1 MSLKLRALL
10 ADDYRSKIEHS
21 YMTNDEFI
29 VLHGVPCEMTFESSG
44 GWLEFE
50 SEQHSYLPLFH
61 ITGRVKSIS
70 GNFPYN
76 VSTLFFADSDLQ
88 KMKKDILYYMNPEEL
103 AHMITV
109 GRFFTN
115 QFKLPEILVRNEYS
129 FPCLVDL
136 TIIPPENPVAYEQ
149 MTYSG
154 GVTEDS
160 VGGIGKDN
168 LPIFY
173 VGMAGTGITRKQDP
187 LLDYYGID
195 FDEDYPVYAL
205 TAESS
210 GYTDPPLMEY
220 ITEPIQEAEE
230 VLEDVDEMY
239 MDDTELIETQE
250 EQEEM
255 ADFVHEKNDKIPD
268 FEDVIVEEAYRRIK
282 RRVDSKGRFGL
293 EESMESQQERQD
305 REAMEEMMRRE
316 KEQAEAEARKKEEQR
331 RKKTTLDKLASLSQM
346 LQNKPAQTQPKQTEE
361 NVQATDEKPKVT
373 ERFAVEQ
380 KPVEETSKTLH
391 VKENTVAGKDVTE
404 ESRKLTEPDTRQE
417 VKEVLMDLNPE
428 KRETVDEKR
437 AEAKTEGQQGLDVEE
452 KDFETLQKAQ
462 GADVSDARLQT
473 KLDEAKALQEAR
485 SVAVDKQK
493 EMQGTDTGKGNTE
506 GRFSDTRR
514 SDSASRTEQSDE
526 SNMVHRDEVELVI
539 GGSES
544 IDKDFGE

>member
-109 GRFFTN
+109 GRFFTD

-239 MDDTELIETQE
+239 MDDRELIETQE
-250 EQEEM
+250 EKEEM

-282 RRVDSKGRFGL
+282 RRVDSKGKFGL
-293 EESMESQQERQD
+293 EENMESQQERQD

-316 KEQAEAEARKKEEQR
+316 KEQAEAEARKKEEQK
-331 RKKTTLDKLASLSQM
+331 RKQTTLDKLASLSQM
-346 LQNKPAQTQPKQTEE
+346 LQKPATPKPVVKEEPKQDVLQETGETPH
-361 NVQATDEKPKVT
+361 VV

-380 KPVEETSKTLH
+380 PKQQEETP
-391 VKENTVAGKDVTE
+391 VFFVEENTVQGKDVTA
-404 ESRKLTEPDTRQE
+404 ESKKLTQPENPQQM
-417 VKEVLMDLNPE
+417 KEVLMDLNPE
-428 KRETVDEKR
+428 KRETVEEKK
-437 AEAKTEGQQGLDVEE
+437 AEMEGQTGLDADET
-452 KDFETLQKAQ
+452 DFRKLSDAK

-473 KLDEAKALQEAR
+473 KLDEAKALQEAM

-493 EMQGTDTGKGNTE
+493 DIHE
-506 GRFSDTRR
+506 
-514 SDSASRTEQSDE
+514 E
-526 SNMVHRDEVELVI
+526 SNAGRMETSDRAEKPETSSYENRQHRDEVELVI
-539 GGSES
+539 GGPDSS
-544 IDKDFGE
+544 DKGFGE